1 MAQAEETQIDWQ
13 VRVAMAVSEHVSSAL
28 VLVARDEALAA
39 HVHSLVGYVVYN
51 LLIRSVAEH
60 PDSETL
66 RTLAWPQDHVAHA
79 P

>member
-1 MAQAEETQIDWQ
+1 MTVAQAEETQIDWQ
-13 VRVAMAVSEHVSSAL
+13 VRVAMAVSELVSSAL

-39 HVHSLVGYVVYN
+39 HVHSLVGYVVCN

-60 PDSETL
+60 VEVL
-66 RTLAWPQDHVAHA
+66 RTFARSHAQVAHA